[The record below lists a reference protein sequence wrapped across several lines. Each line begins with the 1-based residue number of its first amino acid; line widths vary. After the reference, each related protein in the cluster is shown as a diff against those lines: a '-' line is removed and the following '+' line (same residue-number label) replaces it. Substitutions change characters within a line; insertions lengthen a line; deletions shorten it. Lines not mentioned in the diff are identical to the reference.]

1 MNVSQ
6 RIGLEARRGAVN
18 LKCVGG
24 PMAQSMNMLIG
35 PALRKW
41 LQVCEKPRANGN
53 VAAGV
58 DPGVR
63 CEGVP
68 AMKVLKGDREREQ
81 QQTLEPWSQ
90 SGRERS
96 FNSGERSM
104 MERHANRLIS
114 LYLH

>member
-24 PMAQSMNMLIG
+24 PTAQSMNMLIG
-35 PALRKW
+35 PVLRKW
-41 LQVCEKPRANGN
+41 LQVCEKPRANED

-63 CEGVP
+63 CERVP
-68 AMKVLKGDREREQ
+68 AVKVLEGDREREQ
-81 QQTLEPWSQ
+81 
-90 SGRERS
+90 
-96 FNSGERSM
+96 
-104 MERHANRLIS
+104 
-114 LYLH
+114 